1 MRPPPPWGRASPAP
15 RSRSSPGRCAQ
26 RSGPPTG
33 RGSTPHGP
41 GFSDRGMWSL
51 YQHCRV
57 LPRIEANYMLERRI
71 SIRVVSPCP
80 APASYRRHPSPQFES
95 GAGLN
100 ADHGSSGTK
109 NKFPSR
115 KRRGIKARKPWL
127 LVSPSRPVAKGGT
140 DVIRSLRSGVSCF
153 EEPQGR
159 GPSTPPP
166 DVGAN
171 VEEEFRDRKGSKR
184 RYRDRHGPRRTPYF
198 PVTRGYRQ

>member
-1 MRPPPPWGRASPAP
+1 
-15 RSRSSPGRCAQ
+15 
-26 RSGPPTG
+26 
-33 RGSTPHGP
+33 
-41 GFSDRGMWSL
+41 
-51 YQHCRV
+51 
-57 LPRIEANYMLERRI
+57 MLERRI